1 MYKPLKSLHD
11 KIIELQNSEDLSL
24 DDAVN
29 MVKLC
34 EEVQDHITSMKNE
47 IENLRYELV
56 LWESTND

>member
-34 EEVQDHITSMKNE
+34 DEVQDHITSMKNE
-47 IENLRYELV
+47 IKNLRYELV